1 MERSHPGLHPSL
13 LSAHPNEIEAL
24 WADVIAGEPGG

>member
-1 MERSHPGLHPSL
+1 MERCHPGLHPSL
-13 LSAHPNEIEAL
+13 LSHPNEIEAL